1 MSRFYGAIGFAKQE
15 QTAPG
20 VYSDTIEEKDY
31 RGELIQNVV
40 RWDSTNSVNDDMK
53 ISNTLSII
61 ADPYSENHIS
71 EMRYVVWLGNKWKIT
86 SVTVE
91 RPRLKLE
98 LGGLYQ

>member
-1 MSRFYGAIGFAKQE
+1 MSRFYGAIGFARQE

-20 VYSDTIEEKDY
+20 VYSDTIVEKDY
-31 RGELIQNVV
+31 RGELIQNMV
-40 RWDSTNSVNDDMK
+40 RWDSTDSVNDDMR

-61 ADPYSENHIS
+61 ADPYSQNHIS
-71 EMRYVVWLGNKWKIT
+71 EMRYVVWLGKKWKIT

-91 RPRLKLE
+91 HPRLKLE

>member
-1 MSRFYGAIGFAKQE
+1 MSRFYGAIGFANQE

-20 VYSDTIEEKDY
+20 VYTDNIEEKNY
-31 RGELIQNVV
+31 RGDLIQNIV
-40 RWDSTNSVNDDMK
+40 RWDTTDSVNDNMK
-53 ISNTLSII
+53 INNTISII

-71 EMRYVVWLGNKWKIT
+71 EMRYVVWLGQKWKIS

-91 RPRLKLE
+91 RPRLKLV

>member
-1 MSRFYGAIGFAKQE
+1 MSRFYGAIGFARQE

-20 VYSDTIEEKDY
+20 VYSDTIVEKDY
-31 RGELIQNVV
+31 RGELIQNMV
-40 RWDSTNSVNDDMK
+40 RWDPTDSVNDDMR

-61 ADPYSENHIS
+61 ADPYSQNHIS
-71 EMRYVVWLGNKWKIT
+71 EMRYVVWLGKKWKIT

>member
-1 MSRFYGAIGFAKQE
+1 MSRFYGAIGFARQE

-20 VYSDTIEEKDY
+20 VYSDTIVEKDY
-31 RGELIQNVV
+31 RGELIQNMV
-40 RWDSTNSVNDDMK
+40 RWDSTDSVNDDMR

-61 ADPYSENHIS
+61 ADPYSQNHIS
-71 EMRYVVWLGNKWKIT
+71 EMRYVVWLGKKWKIT

>member
-1 MSRFYGAIGFAKQE
+1 MSRFYGAIGFARQE

-20 VYSDTIEEKDY
+20 VYSDTIVEKDY
-31 RGELIQNVV
+31 RGELIQNMV
-40 RWDSTNSVNDDMK
+40 RWDSKDSVNDDMR

-61 ADPYSENHIS
+61 ADPYSQNHIS
-71 EMRYVVWLGNKWKIT
+71 EMRYVVWLGKKWKIT